1 MESAAANHIVVEFLI
16 FIKLKLYN
24 FGGNDILLECER
36 ERLIMDIMLNRLFIY
51 LPYLQQ
57 ELGQDDYQGKLD
69 YLQHTM
75 AQFHI
80 LVSQMLSISEIG
92 GAPVVLTDDPQLAFY
107 CVSQQI
113 PCCIVLDSGSR
124 DASLPSGVY
133 CVESLE
139 DIDGE
144 YLERIY
150 RRTKGIPW
158 NIVETEHLL
167 IREIIPEDVPRLY
180 ELYSDDSITKYMD
193 NLYSDPEQELSY
205 TRDYIQNIYGFY
217 GYGMWI
223 ITLKD
228 TGVVIGRAGLE
239 YKEGYDGLELGFML
253 GAEYQH
259 HGYAYEACSTILE
272 YGREWLGQDAF
283 RAIVHKENL
292 PSRHLCERLGFQ
304 LSGSFAEVE
313 KDFVEYKLG

>member
-1 MESAAANHIVVEFLI
+1 MYRSRFLVVF
-16 FIKLKLYN
+16 
-24 FGGNDILLECER
+24 
-36 ERLIMDIMLNRLFIY
+36 
-51 LPYLQQ
+51 
-57 ELGQDDYQGKLD
+57 
-69 YLQHTM
+69 
-75 AQFHI
+75 
-80 LVSQMLSISEIG
+80 
-92 GAPVVLTDDPQLAFY
+92 
-107 CVSQQI
+107 
-113 PCCIVLDSGSR
+113 VLDSGSR

-228 TGVVIGRAGLE
+228 TGVVIGRGLAWNIRKAMTGWSLDLCWE
-239 YKEGYDGLELGFML
+239 QSINIMGMHTRHAVPFLSMAESGLDRML
-253 GAEYQH
+253 SEQSYIRRICHQGIYVRDWDFNLVNHLQRWRKILQNIGLAENNMKK
-259 HGYAYEACSTILE
+259 
-272 YGREWLGQDAF
+272 F
-283 RAIVHKENL
+283 
-292 PSRHLCERLGFQ
+292 
-304 LSGSFAEVE
+304 
-313 KDFVEYKLG
+313 

>member
-1 MESAAANHIVVEFLI
+1 
-16 FIKLKLYN
+16 
-24 FGGNDILLECER
+24 
-36 ERLIMDIMLNRLFIY
+36 MDIMLNRLFIY

-92 GAPVVLTDDPQLAFY
+92 GASVVLTDDPQLAFY

-144 YLERIY
+144 YLTNRA
-150 RRTKGIPW
+150 KA
-158 NIVETEHLL
+158 
-167 IREIIPEDVPRLY
+167 RL
-180 ELYSDDSITKYMD
+180 
-193 NLYSDPEQELSY
+193 
-205 TRDYIQNIYGFY
+205 
-217 GYGMWI
+217 
-223 ITLKD
+223 
-228 TGVVIGRAGLE
+228 A
-239 YKEGYDGLELGFML
+239 
-253 GAEYQH
+253 
-259 HGYAYEACSTILE
+259 
-272 YGREWLGQDAF
+272 
-283 RAIVHKENL
+283 
-292 PSRHLCERLGFQ
+292 
-304 LSGSFAEVE
+304 SF
-313 KDFVEYKLG
+313 

>member
-1 MESAAANHIVVEFLI
+1 
-16 FIKLKLYN
+16 
-24 FGGNDILLECER
+24 
-36 ERLIMDIMLNRLFIY
+36 MDIMLNRLFIY

-253 GAEYQH
+253 GAEEH
-259 HGYAYEACSTILE
+259 RG
-272 YGREWLGQDAF
+272 GG
-283 RAIVHKENL
+283 
-292 PSRHLCERLGFQ
+292 
-304 LSGSFAEVE
+304 
-313 KDFVEYKLG
+313 

>member
-1 MESAAANHIVVEFLI
+1 M
-16 FIKLKLYN
+16 LY
-24 FGGNDILLECER
+24 C
-36 ERLIMDIMLNRLFIY
+36 
-51 LPYLQQ
+51 
-57 ELGQDDYQGKLD
+57 
-69 YLQHTM
+69 
-75 AQFHI
+75 
-80 LVSQMLSISEIG
+80 
-92 GAPVVLTDDPQLAFY
+92 
-107 CVSQQI
+107 
-113 PCCIVLDSGSR
+113 
-124 DASLPSGVY
+124 GVY

-223 ITLKD
+223 ITLCWEQSINIMGMH
-228 TGVVIGRAGLE
+228 TRHAVPFLSMAESGL
-239 YKEGYDGLELGFML
+239 DRML
-253 GAEYQH
+253 SEQSYIRRICHQGIYVRDWDFNLVDHLQRWRK
-259 HGYAYEACSTILE
+259 IL
-272 YGREWLGQDAF
+272 
-283 RAIVHKENL
+283 
-292 PSRHLCERLGFQ
+292 
-304 LSGSFAEVE
+304 
-313 KDFVEYKLG
+313 